1 MLLGLIGIAAR
12 GGPDASPGRGMR
24 MLSTLFKEVYWKNV
38 TKCPPKAFL
47 TVLSLNRIPEW
58 GVCYRSSTRSE
69 SGLERTSIKWM
80 RI

>member
-38 TKCPPKAFL
+38 TKCPSKAFL
-47 TVLSLNRIPEW
+47 TCSKFKLHPRV
-58 GVCYRSSTRSE
+58 G
-69 SGLERTSIKWM
+69 GLL
-80 RI
+80 